1 MLHFVPVLVY
11 FGLAIC
17 AATSSVVVL
26 AAEAEAPWVWWATLF
41 PLAISHA
48 ISGFLAFWKNARSH
62 HEPLIWGTLSGM
74 TTVLAVVVAA
84 WIAQRTGLW
93 MPRVV
98 AMTILAAVSVA
109 GLVGLALAAKRGRK
123 HRGAAYPGTSQ
134 APEVVILAAH
144 KC

>member
-1 MLHFVPVLVY
+1 LLKFVLVLVY

-26 AAEAEAPWVWWATLF
+26 AAEAEVPWAWWATLF

-48 ISGFLAFWKNARSH
+48 SAGLLEFWTDSRSH
-62 HEPLIWGTLSGM
+62 RDPLILGALSGT

-84 WIAQRTGLW
+84 WITQRIGLW
-93 MPRVV
+93 MLRLASV
-98 AMTILAAVSVA
+98 AILAAASAA
-109 GLVGLALAAKRGRK
+109 GLVGLALVAIRGRK
-123 HRGAAYPGTSQ
+123 RRASANPGTSQ
-134 APEVVILAAH
+134 RSDTIIPPH